1 MSLKERYN
9 FEFLAN
15 EAERLVLEMLERHLV
30 GDDEFSDACKCQDC
44 VLDMAAYALNNT
56 RPLYRVSLMGTLYA
70 HNIDDTDYARDVE
83 KSVIEAVR
91 KISSNPSHD

>member
-15 EAERLVLEMLERHLV
+15 EAERVVLDKLEKNLQK
-30 GDDEFSDACKCQDC
+30 DEFKEVCKCQDC
-44 VLDMAAYALNNT
+44 ILDMAAYALNNT

-70 HNIDDTDYARDVE
+70 HTIDDTDYARDVE
-83 KSVIEAVR
+83 KTVLEAIR
-91 KISSNPSHD
+91 KISANPAHE

>member
-1 MSLKERYN
+1 MGLKERYN
-9 FEFLAN
+9 FEFLTN
-15 EAERLVLEMLERHLV
+15 EAERVVLEKLEEHLQNEAFQEV
-30 GDDEFSDACKCQDC
+30 CKCQDC

-83 KSVIEAVR
+83 KTVIEAIR